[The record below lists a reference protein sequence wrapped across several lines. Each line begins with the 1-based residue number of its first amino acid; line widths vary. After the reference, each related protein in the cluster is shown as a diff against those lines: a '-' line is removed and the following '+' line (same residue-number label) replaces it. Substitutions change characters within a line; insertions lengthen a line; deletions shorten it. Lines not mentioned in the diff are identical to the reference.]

1 MDQSVAAL
9 PPFDDE
15 ADEDQDRTP
24 SPDLPLTMEASVHLA
39 DLPPS
44 TSEALAADVARL
56 AAAQPPKVVVRF
68 VAVGAAPA
76 LAKPTAALSPDH
88 KFEFVVQ
95 YLRKRL
101 RCKETDS
108 AFLYV
113 NQAFAPSLDEVVGNL
128 HQVSFWRLLRTHK
141 HNPGSCFTD
150 TRRSASRM
158 GRVISWLRIR

>member
-1 MDQSVAAL
+1 MGRPDQSVAAL

-15 ADEDQDRTP
+15 ADEDRTP

-39 DLPPS
+39 DLPQS
-44 TSEALAADVARL
+44 TSEALASDVARL
-56 AAAQPPKVVVRF
+56 TAAQPPKVVVRF

-128 HQVSFWRLLRTHK
+128 HQVSLLL
-141 HNPGSCFTD
+141 PS
-150 TRRSASRM
+150 SS
-158 GRVISWLRIR
+158 

>member
-1 MDQSVAAL
+1 MGRMDQSVAAL

-15 ADEDQDRTP
+15 ADEDRTP

-39 DLPPS
+39 DLPQS
-44 TSEALAADVARL
+44 TSEALTADVARL
-56 AAAQPPKVVVRF
+56 TAAQPPKVVVRF

-128 HQVSFWRLLRTHK
+128 HQVSYFVART
-141 HNPGSCFTD
+141 PVAAWLTGGF
-150 TRRSASRM
+150 SASRM
-158 GRVISWLRIR
+158 GRGIWWLRIR